1 MEASFS
7 TVAAACGVLV
17 LIALLRAV
25 IRFLR
30 SPLMRFPMPPTASPI
45 LGHLKELSDPRH
57 HRILSKWEGQIGQ
70 LYVVRVFWERIVV
83 CSDPV
88 LVHQLLH
95 NIKSLGV
102 DKSTGTYQQAVPL
115 SSDKGHPS
123 LFSASTHSP
132 YWRLVRKGVAPG
144 FSSRCLRQGPEVLQ
158 RLVGAEFRHIQHTAA
173 QLLTQLRDIGPD
185 TVFDV
190 DRLAMCATLDVIGRV
205 AFDIDFKAVQEF
217 RAASDS
223 VGAGAQEDDIL
234 AVIRMSLDEL
244 NLRWANPLRA
254 RFLFWTPMCSVLQ
267 EVRRAQRYWGA
278 LQQHMKGI
286 LKQIRSQGPLKG
298 DAGTGMPAL
307 EGDES
312 IAAHLLR
319 LKDPHTG
326 KPLSDDRILP
336 EIATFFIAGMD
347 TTAHTIAWTLYL
359 LAQHPEAEEQLCRE
373 LDELG
378 LLATPQCPKPRMV
391 VQSDLNK
398 LVYLSAVV
406 KESMRVLPVS
416 ADGTAVQV
424 PQDIQLGGH
433 IVPANTPIW
442 IHTYSTHNSSRHWE
456 QPECFRPERF
466 LQPGAEYAASTPNSA
481 IAAGQ
486 AGGAQ
491 AKTAAG
497 NASSSSGRAL
507 TSTQPLKF
515 YPFSQ
520 GQRDCIGQSLA
531 RMDYLAL
538 LAVLLG
544 SYRFILAGQA
554 AAPGGVRDIISL
566 TLQPEHGLPV
576 LAVPRIPS

>member
-1 MEASFS
+1 
-7 TVAAACGVLV
+7 
-17 LIALLRAV
+17 
-25 IRFLR
+25 
-30 SPLMRFPMPPTASPI
+30 MPPTASPI

-144 FSSRCLRQGPEVLQ
+144 FSSRCLR
-158 RLVGAEFRHIQHTAA
+158 AEFRHIQHTAA

-217 RAASDS
+217 RAASGS

-254 RFLFWTPMCSVLQ
+254 RFLFWTP
-267 EVRRAQRYWGA
+267 EVRRAQRHWGA

-286 LKQIRSQGPLKG
+286 LKQIRSQGPLK
-298 DAGTGMPAL
+298 

-391 VQSDLNK
+391 VQSDLSK

-433 IVPANTPIW
+433 TVPANTPIW

-466 LQPGAEYAASTPNSA
+466 LQPGAEYAASTPKSA

-486 AGGAQ
+486 AGEAQ
-491 AKTAAG
+491 AVTAAG
-497 NASSSSGRAL
+497 NASISSGRAL

-544 SYRFILAGQA
+544 SYRFVLAGQA

-576 LAVPRIPS
+576 LAVPRVPS